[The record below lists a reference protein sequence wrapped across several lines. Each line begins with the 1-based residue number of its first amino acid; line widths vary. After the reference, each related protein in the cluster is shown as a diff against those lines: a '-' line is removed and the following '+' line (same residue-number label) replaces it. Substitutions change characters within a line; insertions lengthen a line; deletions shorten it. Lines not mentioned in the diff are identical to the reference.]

1 MSENRRRGERSLPA
15 HPARGR
21 RRPGSRGSGGRHS
34 LPPSSSRRRP
44 QTKATALKPVVPFHV
59 LSRIACPALR
69 GNTVTLRPSA
79 GRWSPSHAA
88 RAARPAPH
96 PPRPPACTDRPPRDP
111 QSGSPGDTP
120 PPGSTEPPHAPTG
133 ARASGRADGRAR
145 GPAHAHGRRVR
156 FPAPTERLA
165 PSPHPTPSTPKLRP
179 PKTRTPREEETGSR
193 LKPS

>member
-21 RRPGSRGSGGRHS
+21 WRPGSRGSGGRHS
-34 LPPSSSRRRP
+34 LPPSSNRRRP
-44 QTKATALKPVVPFHV
+44 QTKATAPKPVVPFHV

-88 RAARPAPH
+88 RAA
-96 PPRPPACTDRPPRDP
+96 PPRPTPTEAPGVHGQTPQNPP
-111 QSGSPGDTP
+111 SGSPGDTP

-133 ARASGRADGRAR
+133 ARASGRARGAGARAR
-145 GPAHAHGRRVR
+145 EAGPLPGTH
-156 FPAPTERLA
+156 
-165 PSPHPTPSTPKLRP
+165 
-179 PKTRTPREEETGSR
+179 
-193 LKPS
+193 